1 MWPPTGR
8 ATSPTAPATV
18 ALLVEAGAEVNARFG
33 GGSHDETPLHWAASS
48 DDVEVLDA
56 LLDLGADIEA
66 PGAVIAGGTPLDRR
80 AGLRA
85 VAGRPPAGRARGQDD
100 HRRRG
105 RPRPPGPAGG
115 LLRRDRSGPRRGQP
129 RLLGRLPRRPAPL
142 RRVPA
147 GTGRRPQLDPAL
159 GAADPAGRG
168 RPQRRRRAGRLAAHA
183 GSQVGRRVAAA
194 GLGRR
199 RGGAGWSQK
208 LPVQEPS
215 MAAAQLMPANRANS
229 SVAVMVANPAVQ
241 RSSSP
246 TRSSMS
252 PPFRVGRRSGAGW
265 RSPCRRGGR
274 TWW

>member
-8 ATSPTAPATV
+8 ATSPTARPPWPCWSRRAPRSTPASAAAATTRPHCTGRP
-18 ALLVEAGAEVNARFG
+18 AATTSRSWTRCRPRRRHRGARG
-33 GGSHDETPLHWAASS
+33 GHRRRHPAH
-48 DDVEVLDA
+48 
-56 LLDLGADIEA
+56 
-66 PGAVIAGGTPLDRR
+66 RR

-85 VAGRPPAGRARGQDD
+85 VASRPPAGRARGQDH

-105 RPRPPGPAGG
+105 HPRPPGPAGG

-168 RPQRRRRAGRLAAHA
+168 RPQRRRRTGRLAAHA
-183 GSQVGRRVAAA
+183 GSQAGRRVAAS

-199 RGGAGWSQK
+199 RGGTGWPQK
-208 LPVQEPS
+208 LPVQAPS
-215 MAAAQLMPANRANS
+215 MVAAQLRPANTANS
-229 SVAVMVANPAVQ
+229 STPTMVANPAVQ
-241 RSSSP
+241 RSSSA

-252 PPFRVGRRSGAGW
+252 PPFRVGRRSGGGW
-265 RSPCRRGGR
+265 RSRRCRGGR